1 MNHFFKSIADSLSVA
16 EWQIARVIE
25 LLDEGA
31 TIPFIARYRKEQTG
45 DLSDTQ
51 IIEIEKGYRVLK
63 QLQERKKTILKS
75 LQEQQNLTAE
85 LEQKISE
92 LNTLAELEDLYLPF
106 KPKRKSRA
114 SIAREKG
121 LSPLAKIIQSEN
133 MTDLH
138 SVCKRFVVAEKGVMT
153 CEEALEGARDIL
165 AEWYNETEWVRRSL
179 RRMFEHEATIRSKV
193 IKGKEGEAEK
203 FQNYFDW
210 EESAAKAPAHR
221 ILAMLRGEAEG
232 FLRLKIIPEKAVA
245 ITLLKHRIVRG
256 SGQSAEQKALAIED
270 AVKRLIFPSLETE
283 MKTAIRQK
291 AEEASVK
298 VFSENLKQLL
308 LSPPLGQKNVLAID
322 PGFRSGCKLV
332 CLDRNGKLMNNETI
346 FPHSPQREIAMS
358 IKKIKSLVNAYKIEA
373 IAIGNGTAGRET
385 EEMIKRIRFDRNL
398 MAVMVN
404 EDGASVYS
412 ASAIAREE
420 FPDYDITVRGAVSIG
435 RRLLDPLAEL
445 VKIDPK
451 AIGVGQYQHDV
462 NQKLMN
468 DSLQTTVALCVNAV
482 GVDLN
487 TASKEL
493 LSHVSGIGSALAGNI
508 VAHRSKMGDFQMREE
523 LKQVKG
529 LGEKAFEQSAGF
541 MRIKSGE
548 NPLDASGVHP
558 EQYAMVTRMAESL
571 DLTIDDLVGSKE
583 IRSLVSPSEFVTE
596 EAGLLTINDIL
607 EELEKP
613 GLDPRK
619 TFRAFEFDKSIRS
632 IDQLREGKEM
642 PGIVT
647 NITDFGAFV
656 DIGLHENG
664 LLHKSQIA
672 DEFVRNPSDYL
683 VLNQQLKVKVIGIDR
698 ERKRIS
704 LSLRF

>member
-1 MNHFFKSIADSLSVA
+1 MNHFFKSLAISLSID
-16 EWQIARVIE
+16 EWQINRAIH

-45 DLSDTQ
+45 GLTDTQ
-51 IIEIEKGYRVLK
+51 IIGIEKAYRADK
-63 QLQERKKTILKS
+63 QFQERKKTILKI
-75 LQEQQNLTAE
+75 LLEQQNLTAE
-85 LEQKISE
+85 LEKRINE
-92 LNTLAELEDLYLPF
+92 LSTLAELEDLYLPF
-106 KPKRKSRA
+106 KPKRKTRA
-114 SIAREKG
+114 SMAREKG
-121 LSPLAKIIQSEN
+121 LLPFAKMIQSEN
-133 MTDLH
+133 ITDLQ
-138 SVCKRFVVAEKGVMT
+138 SACRRFVNLEKGVKT
-153 CEEALEGARDIL
+153 CEEALKGAGDIL
-165 AEWYNETEWVRRSL
+165 AEWISETEWVRRRL
-179 RRMFEHEATIRSKV
+179 RKLFEREAIFRSKV
-193 IKGKEGEAEK
+193 VKGKEGEGEK

-221 ILAMLRGEAEG
+221 VLAMLRGESEG
-232 FLRLKIIPEKAVA
+232 FLRLKIEPDKSVA
-245 ITLLKHRIVRG
+245 ILMLKQKMLRS
-256 SGQSAEQKALAIED
+256 SGQAAEQKSLAIED

-283 MKTAIRQK
+283 LKAAIRQK

-332 CLDRNGKLMNNETI
+332 CLDGNGKLMNNENI
-346 FPHSPQREIAMS
+346 FPHPPQREMAMS

-385 EEMIKRIRFDRNL
+385 EEMIKRMRFDRNL

-412 ASAIAREE
+412 ASAVAREE
-420 FPDYDITVRGAVSIG
+420 FPDFDITVRGAVSIG
-435 RRLLDPLAEL
+435 RRLMDPLAEL

-462 NQKLMN
+462 NPKLMN

-493 LSHVSGIGSALAGNI
+493 LSHVSGIGSTLAKNI
-508 VAHRSKMGDFQMREE
+508 VAHRSKTGNFQMRKE

-529 LGEKAFEQSAGF
+529 LGEKAYEQSAGF
-541 MRIKSGE
+541 LRIKDGE

-558 EQYAMVTRMAESL
+558 EQYTMVARMAKSL
-571 DLTIDDLVGSKE
+571 KVPLENLVGNKQIKSM
-583 IRSLVSPSEFVTE
+583 IAPSDFVTE
-596 EAGLLTINDIL
+596 EAGLLTVKDIL
-607 EELEKP
+607 DELEKP
-613 GLDPRK
+613 GRDPRK
-619 TFRAFEFDKSIRS
+619 TFRAFEFDKHIRS
-632 IDQLREGKEM
+632 IDQLREGMEM

-672 DEFVRNPSDYL
+672 NEFVRNPSEYL
-683 VLNQQLKVKVIGIDR
+683 VLNQQLKVKIVGIDI